1 MCHLSDS
8 PGTKLRGMESNG
20 HILSTD
26 LGWVAG
32 KSSGKRGGASKNMSY
47 IRSVIQ
53 IGDAEKV

>member
-8 PGTKLRGMESNG
+8 PGTKLRGMGSKG

-47 IRSVIQ
+47 IKSVIQ